1 MINIIQD
8 MINKHNT
15 FMKYAIIGCS
25 GAFLD
30 FIIFTILI
38 KYVCLN
44 YLIANIISIGVG
56 ITNNFFLNS
65 FFNFKITD
73 NMLTRFISFFSIG
86 MLGLFISEGLL
97 YMFIEKLGLNNILS
111 KLVSIFIITMIQ
123 YTLNKLITFKKIRKE
138 F

>member
-1 MINIIQD
+1 
-8 MINKHNT
+8 
-15 FMKYAIIGCS
+15 MKYAIIGCS

>member
-123 YTLNKLITFKKIRKE
+123 YALFVASYAETF
-138 F
+138 